1 MRRRNPQRLAS
12 AVRADHGPR
21 TATQLDTRPH
31 RLSIERIH
39 GHRALPPP
47 VLAGSGASPG
57 TALGHRWPQF
67 PGEPPFGFPLL
78 HRQRL
83 TDLLDRAARRP
94 VALVCGPAGAGK
106 TVACSFWAAAQPKY
120 RPVVWLTL
128 KAGEDKA
135 WFWADLCAALARART
150 VPPGHV
156 RSLEDASA
164 DDFPLR
170 LAEVARLLPTP
181 VVLVLD
187 NAHTLTDGAVLA
199 GLDVLI
205 RHAPRTL
212 CLLFCGR
219 RPPGLRLDRL
229 QASGDLAMVGP
240 ASLACTPKEASAYL
254 ALREV
259 LGDQDGEDR
268 VKPTTNSLGTNSFGL
283 AVCTSQPGHPGPP
296 GPDSPLRPVRS
307 RR

>member
-1 MRRRNPQRLAS
+1 
-12 AVRADHGPR
+12 V
-21 TATQLDTRPH
+21 TQLDTRPH
-31 RLSIERIH
+31 RLSIVRIT
-39 GHRALPPP
+39 GHRAPPP
-47 VLAGSGASPG
+47 VPAGRGAPPG
-57 TALGHRWPQF
+57 TALGHRWPQL
-67 PGEPPFGFPLL
+67 PGEQPFGFPLL

-94 VALVCGPAGAGK
+94 VVLVCGPAGAGK
-106 TVACSFWAAAQPKY
+106 TVACAFWAAAQPEY
-120 RPVVWLTL
+120 RRVVWLTL

-135 WFWADLCAALARART
+135 WFWADLCAALARARA
-150 VPPGHV
+150 VPPGGL

-170 LAEVARLLPTP
+170 LVEVARLLSAP

-187 NAHTLTDGAVLA
+187 NAHTLTDEAVLA

-212 CLLFCGR
+212 CLFFSGR

-240 ASLACTPKEASAYL
+240 ASLACTPDEVGAYL
-254 ALREV
+254 ALQEV
-259 LGDQDGEDR
+259 LGDQGGEDR
-268 VKPTTNSLGTNSFGL
+268 VKPTGTNSFGANSFGP

-296 GPDSPLRPVRS
+296 GQDPPPQPARS
-307 RR
+307 RP